1 MLVINMKAKEL
12 LNIYRNYAV
21 IGVSENKEKF
31 GYKIYKRLKER
42 EYHVYGVSPIYQ
54 SVAND
59 KLYPNLESIPAPIDV
74 VVFVVSPKH
83 VKYYVD
89 EMRNIGIGY
98 AWMQPGTYTDE
109 TIEYIESHG
118 IKVIKD
124 CILIQTEND

>member
-1 MLVINMKAKEL
+1 MNMKAKEL

-31 GYKIYKRLKER
+31 GYKIYQKLKEKK
-42 EYHVYGVSPIYQ
+42 YQVYGISPIYQ
-54 SVAND
+54 SVDND

-83 VKYYVD
+83 VQYYVD

-98 AWMQPGTYTDE
+98 AWMQPGTYNDE

-124 CILIQTEND
+124 CILKQTEND

>member
-1 MLVINMKAKEL
+1 MKAKEV

-31 GYKIYKRLKER
+31 GYRIYQRLKER
-42 EYHVYGVSPIYQ
+42 GYQVYGVSPIYQ
-54 SVAND
+54 SIDDD

-83 VKYYVD
+83 VLYYVD

-98 AWMQPGTYTDE
+98 AWMQPGTYTDDI
-109 TIEYIESHG
+109 IEYIESHG
-118 IKVIKD
+118 IKAIKD
-124 CILIQTEND
+124 CILIQTQNN